1 MLRTEAGGGAA
12 AGGGSPSSGGAAGGG
27 GLRSASP
34 HRNAYE
40 ATIQALAPTKE
51 ADGGED
57 GKKSRGKKYGSN
69 VHRIKNMFLQMGTA
83 PGPEGAC
90 DLAKAK
96 EKPVRLS
103 LPRAGSLSETMD
115 QGSLLKLGTSVSER
129 VSRFDSKPDKPF
141 SKLQETRKIFERS
154 PQEKATTTKLLLRK
168 ERAGFQDR
176 KLDVVVRFNGSTE
189 SLDKLDADAVS
200 PTVSQLSAV
209 FEKADLRNN
218 LHKTQGRAGAP
229 LNAKVVGKRP
239 RVFVPGAE
247 AGRQGDGHPAPT
259 RARPPEEEKAPSKS
273 VRPAEKEPATPRVQE
288 VCKIKPVEVDESGE
302 GEDEE
307 EEVVAVG
314 EAVPPA
320 PQMAK
325 GDEGL
330 AATTPRLDGSAGV
343 TAGKE
348 GVKGER
354 VEEGDGY
361 EEAKKEDFSEAD
373 LVDISA
379 YSGLGDDSGGSGLEE
394 EEEVEGLYEPES
406 GCVEIPGLSE
416 EEEPIPNRK
425 IQFSTAPIQVFS
437 TYSNED
443 YDRRNEDVDPMAASA
458 EYELEKRVERLDLFP
473 VELEKDSE
481 GLGISIIGMG
491 AGADMGLEK
500 LGIFVKTVTE
510 GGAAHRDGRIQ
521 VNDLIVE
528 VDGTSL
534 VGVTQSFA
542 ASVLRNT
549 KGRVR
554 FLIGREKPGEQSEV
568 AQLIQQTLE
577 QERWQ
582 REMIEQRYTQYTEDD
597 EETGE
602 YATDEEE
609 EMSPMFPGG
618 EMAIEVFELAENEDT
633 LSPVEMDPEKLV
645 HKFKEL
651 QIKHAVTEA
660 EIQQLKRKLQCLEQE
675 KARWRAEKAQLEQ
688 SVEENKER
696 MEKLEGYWMEAQNLC
711 QAVDEHLKETQAQ
724 YQTLE
729 RKYSKAKRLIKE
741 YQQKEIEFL
750 KKETAQRR
758 VLEESELAHKEEMEK
773 LQEKVGTG
781 HRDQGPPARRGGP
794 ARLGSALRS
803 HRPRHGPD
811 PARREATGGDQ
822 NAPGAPLCPTM
833 SVSKLQDTDEVFDFT
848 AVVPET
854 PRLDSSLHK
863 ARARLLAKGRR
874 HRPSRSR
881 LRDSASSTEGDEGPD
896 TAGTEGDG
904 SPPTPLPFS
913 RAGDFSSE
921 VGAGRAALGDPPA
934 PTPPLSRY
942 QPLTNTSSQEGLSGP
957 PVPKS
962 CPSSDSSPGFARRD
976 ARPWQHSEDD
986 SRDMSPPEPAS
997 PTVGLDKKTRRKFL
1011 DLGVTLR
1018 RASSGKSRKEKSSN
1032 RLSMGSREAA
1042 EGPGRPSGSPF
1053 MPFSWFSDSAKGSVS
1068 PGSASPT
1075 SSPRHEGLSPA
1086 KSASQDSTLSEDSPP
1101 PSTSPRLPGPPRT
1114 KCSYPYH
1121 TLSQSSD
1128 EFLEEPPGV
1137 AMGWTCQQVGQWLE
1151 SLSLEQ
1157 YVQEFLAH
1165 GVDGPQLLH
1174 LNGAKLKALGVGS
1187 PQDRAVLKRKLKEL
1201 SLAAQRERKAQEKA
1215 EKQREKQKKKDLQ
1228 EQRRS

>member
-1 MLRTEAGGGAA
+1 MLRSGAGGGEAA
-12 AGGGSPSSGGAAGGG
+12 GGAAGGD

-40 ATIQALAPTKE
+40 TTIQALAPTKE
-51 ADGGED
+51 ADGED

-83 PGPEGAC
+83 PGSEGAC

-96 EKPVRLS
+96 EKPIHLS
-103 LPRAGSLSETMD
+103 LPRAGSLNESMD

-154 PQEKATTTKLLLRK
+154 AQEKATTTKLLLQK

-189 SLDKLDADAVS
+189 SLDKLDTEAVS

-218 LHKTQGRAGAP
+218 LHKAQGRAGGP
-229 LNAKVVGKRP
+229 LNVKVVGKRP
-239 RVFVPGAE
+239 RVFLPSPEG
-247 AGRQGDGHPAPT
+247 GRSGDGHAAPA
-259 RARPPEEEKAPSKS
+259 RARPAEEKAAGKGG
-273 VRPAEKEPATPRVQE
+273 RPAEKEVAAPRVQE
-288 VCKIKPVEVDESGE
+288 VCKIKPVEVEESGE
-302 GEDEE
+302 AE
-307 EEVVAVG
+307 EEVAANK
-314 EAVPPA
+314 AVPAPHPAKGAESPA
-320 PQMAK
+320 PTAPWLER
-325 GDEGL
+325 GSGV
-330 AATTPRLDGSAGV
+330 AAG
-343 TAGKE
+343 E
-348 GVKGER
+348 ENVKGER
-354 VEEGDGY
+354 AEEGDAH

-379 YSGLGDDSGGSGLEE
+379 YSGLGEDSGGSGLEE
-394 EEEVEGLYEPES
+394 EEEAEELYEPKS

-510 GGAAHRDGRIQ
+510 GGAADRDGRIQ

-549 KGRVR
+549 KGCVR

-582 REMIEQRYTQYTEDD
+582 REMMEQQYTQYTEDD

-609 EMSPMFPGG
+609 EMSPMFPSG

-633 LSPVEMDPEKLV
+633 HSPMEMDPKKLV

-651 QIKHAVTEA
+651 QIKHAITEA
-660 EIQQLKRKLQCLEQE
+660 EIQQLKRKLHCLEQE
-675 KARWRAEKAQLEQ
+675 KARWRAEKTQLEQ

-750 KKETAQRR
+750 KKETAQQQ
-758 VLEESELAHKEEMEK
+758 VLEESELAHREEMEK
-773 LQEKVGTG
+773 LQEKISE
-781 HRDQGPPARRGGP
+781 
-794 ARLGSALRS
+794 L
-803 HRPRHGPD
+803 
-811 PARREATGGDQ
+811 EA
-822 NAPGAPLCPTM
+822 
-833 SVSKLQDTDEVFDFT
+833 KLQT
-848 AVVPET
+848 
-854 PRLDSSLHK
+854 LKNSN
-863 ARARLLAKGRR
+863 
-874 HRPSRSR
+874 
-881 LRDSASSTEGDEGPD
+881 
-896 TAGTEGDG
+896 
-904 SPPTPLPFS
+904 PT
-913 RAGDFSSE
+913 
-921 VGAGRAALGDPPA
+921 
-934 PTPPLSRY
+934 
-942 QPLTNTSSQEGLSGP
+942 
-957 PVPKS
+957 
-962 CPSSDSSPGFARRD
+962 
-976 ARPWQHSEDD
+976 
-986 SRDMSPPEPAS
+986 
-997 PTVGLDKKTRRKFL
+997 
-1011 DLGVTLR
+1011 
-1018 RASSGKSRKEKSSN
+1018 
-1032 RLSMGSREAA
+1032 
-1042 EGPGRPSGSPF
+1042 
-1053 MPFSWFSDSAKGSVS
+1053 
-1068 PGSASPT
+1068 
-1075 SSPRHEGLSPA
+1075 
-1086 KSASQDSTLSEDSPP
+1086 
-1101 PSTSPRLPGPPRT
+1101 
-1114 KCSYPYH
+1114 
-1121 TLSQSSD
+1121 
-1128 EFLEEPPGV
+1128 
-1137 AMGWTCQQVGQWLE
+1137 
-1151 SLSLEQ
+1151 
-1157 YVQEFLAH
+1157 
-1165 GVDGPQLLH
+1165 
-1174 LNGAKLKALGVGS
+1174 
-1187 PQDRAVLKRKLKEL
+1187 
-1201 SLAAQRERKAQEKA
+1201 
-1215 EKQREKQKKKDLQ
+1215 
-1228 EQRRS
+1228 